1 MDTLVPWDK
10 VELRRSALKRDRIMV
25 VYLAMQSSAMV
36 WLDESQ
42 IDGLLA
48 YSTEK
53 RKVKDQFRE
62 CNTKT

>member
-25 VYLAMQSSAMV
+25 VYIAMQSSAMV

-53 RKVKDQFRE
+53 RNVKDPFSE
-62 CNTKT
+62 CDTKT